1 MLRRRKTNIVQSQG
15 EGGGGG
21 GDQLT
26 VSENITREEGWFEG
40 RDTNEILVRR
50 LFVMKTI
57 NIQILIN
64 TTGHKNRGRGGQFC
78 V

>member
-15 EGGGGG
+15 EGGGGGGG

-50 LFVMKTI
+50 LFANYQYTNMD
-57 NIQILIN
+57 Q
-64 TTGHKNRGRGGQFC
+64 HHRAHRGRGGQFC

>member
-15 EGGGGG
+15 EGGG

-40 RDTNEILVRR
+40 RDTNEILVRSVNF
-50 LFVMKTI
+50 LPWTTI
-57 NIQILIN
+57 LEL
-64 TTGHKNRGRGGQFC
+64 
-78 V
+78 VV

>member
-40 RDTNEILVRR
+40 RDTNEILVRSVNF
-50 LFVMKTI
+50 LPWTTI
-57 NIQILIN
+57 LEL
-64 TTGHKNRGRGGQFC
+64 
-78 V
+78 VV